1 MNKDKLMLLDNNN
14 IIDSI
19 YLGAP
24 FPGESITKTV
34 QLRNIGEVDIFNIQ
48 LETGNDEVIIISA
61 PKELEVKSQGDIV
74 LQYTP
79 KLESKKGLNIVLL
92 GSYEWLS

>member
-1 MNKDKLMLLDNNN
+1 MLLENDNS
-14 IIDSI
+14 IDTI

-34 QLRNIGEVDIFNIQ
+34 QLRNISDVLLFNIQ
-48 LETGNDEVIIISA
+48 LETGNDEVIIVSA
-61 PKELEVKSQGDIV
+61 PKELDVKSQGDIV
-74 LQYTP
+74 LKYFP

-92 GSYEWLS
+92 GSYEYLS